1 MRISDWSSDVC
12 SSDLAARSGERIQL
26 SWRLSCAQDGGA
38 QRHRHARGHRRP
50 GVDLPRRRPQQNHH
64 LLKFEAIPMSNRFF
78 SYRDGRLHASG
89 VALDALAAEVG
100 TPFYCYAAD
109 ALEHGY
115 RHFAAALS
123 GLAATFCYALKANS
137 NQAVIATFA
146 ALGAGADVVSEGE
159 LRRALADRK
168 SPG

>member
-1 MRISDWSSDVC
+1 
-12 SSDLAARSGERIQL
+12 
-26 SWRLSCAQDGGA
+26 
-38 QRHRHARGHRRP
+38 
-50 GVDLPRRRPQQNHH
+50 
-64 LLKFEAIPMSNRFF
+64 MSNRFF

-123 GLAATFCYALKANS
+123 GLPATICYALKANS

-159 LRRALADRK
+159 LRRALAAGVPRGKIVFAGVGQTARELAAGLDAGILKFNVASLSELQLLSAVAVACGPTAPAAPPVTPDASGRA
-168 SPG
+168 